1 MIEIIY
7 IFVNTIDIN
16 YLIHKDMARPFK
28 HTAQTLELLFVE
40 YKEWIKDQGYK
51 VATVLK
57 TGEVVYHTVGKPLSI
72 ESFCLFADIA
82 VRTFYGY
89 LSENEQDK
97 EYMSVEEL
105 AERNELLQM
114 STRIREEIRD
124 FQIGGATVNVFN
136 ANIVSRVNGLKEQQE
151 IDVTGTRET
160 INIVIDGTAVDLS

>member
-1 MIEIIY
+1 
-7 IFVNTIDIN
+7 
-16 YLIHKDMARPFK
+16 MARLYK
-28 HTAQTLELLFVE
+28 HTASDLEFMFTE

-57 TGEVVYHTVGKPLSI
+57 SGEVVYHTVGKPLSV

-82 VRTFYGY
+82 VRTFYNY
-89 LSENEQDK
+89 LSDSEEDK
-97 EYMSVEEL
+97 SYMS
-105 AERNELLQM
+105 AEDLVKRDELLQM

-151 IDVTGTRET
+151 ITTNQTKET
-160 INIVIDGTAVDLS
+160 INIVIDGLKVDLS

>member
-1 MIEIIY
+1 
-7 IFVNTIDIN
+7 
-16 YLIHKDMARPFK
+16 MARPFK
-28 HTAQTLELLFVE
+28 HTAQTLEMLFVE

-57 TGEVVYHTVGKPLSI
+57 SGEVVHHTVSKPLSV

-89 LSENEQDK
+89 LSDSVEDRS
-97 EYMSVEEL
+97 YMKPEEL
-105 AERNELLQM
+105 AERDELLQM
-114 STRIREEIRD
+114 TTRIREEIRD

-151 IDVTGTRET
+151 ITTNQTKET
-160 INIVIDGTAVDLS
+160 INIVIDGLKVDLS